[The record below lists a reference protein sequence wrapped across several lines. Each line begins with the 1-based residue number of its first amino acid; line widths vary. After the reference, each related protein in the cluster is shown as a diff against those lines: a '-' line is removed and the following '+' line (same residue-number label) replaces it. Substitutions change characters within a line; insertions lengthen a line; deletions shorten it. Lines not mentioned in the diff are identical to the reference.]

1 MIKLKIIGI
10 KHHFK
15 NGNYRI
21 IGQNLFTK
29 SIKYYSLED
38 CKMELSEGDL
48 IICESLRSNIKIN
61 GHINQGILIPRIKFI
76 KKELIAEL
84 DYFEQLANGSMEP
97 SKNIKL
103 IE

>member
-1 MIKLKIIGI
+1 MIKLKIIGV
-10 KHHFK
+10 KQHFK

-29 SIKYYSLED
+29 SIKYYSLEG
-38 CKMELSEGDL
+38 CRMELSEGDL
-48 IICESLRSNIKIN
+48 IICESLGSNIKIN

-84 DYFEQLANGSMEP
+84 DYFEQLAKES
-97 SKNIKL
+97 I
-103 IE
+103 